1 MEKNSQLPGEE
12 GELAKHR
19 TPSRTTAAPVASID
33 RIKTIDMIRGFALLG
48 ILLMNIPGFGIDG
61 SMYKEILHATEKGK
75 DYWTLATVTTFFEGS
90 MRGLFS
96 MLFGAGMI
104 LFTENKKDT
113 PGGVTV
119 GEYYYRRLLW
129 LLLFG
134 FLNAYILLWPGDIL
148 YFYALAGMVLFPFR
162 KLSARWL
169 IVLGFVAIGI
179 GIVKEVWNWSD
190 ARESRKLY
198 NEAKANEKDG
208 QKLTEEQQG
217 AVMKWDAIDRNNI
230 PDTAKINES
239 LQKMRSGYGTVFMH
253 LMPDN
258 SNAEIWGAYHGIW
271 DALCMMFIGMALFK
285 LGLFSNKFRT
295 SSYLMIALVGYGIGV
310 PLGWL
315 TFKGGYV
322 PYFGSGLSIYV
333 DMWRL
338 NPFTAIDF
346 KRLFLALGHT
356 GLIMLVYRSRIVP
369 WLMRAL
375 ANVGQMAFTNY
386 LMQSLICSFFFYGY
400 GFNNYHKLS
409 FHQLY
414 YVVLCI
420 WIFQLI
426 FSSIWLRFFRFGP
439 FEWLW
444 RTLTYWQWQPM
455 KK

>member
-1 MEKNSQLPGEE
+1 MEENIQRTGE
-12 GELAKHR
+12 GVGLGTHS
-19 TPSRTTAAPVASID
+19 TQSRTLASPVAGTD

-48 ILLMNIPGFGIDG
+48 ILLMNIPGFGVDD
-61 SMYKEILHATEKGK
+61 SMYKDILKSTERGK

-134 FLNAYILLWPGDIL
+134 FFNAYILLWPGDIL

-162 KLSARWL
+162 KLSPRWL
-169 IVLGFVAIGI
+169 IIAGFVAIGI
-179 GIVKEVWNWSD
+179 GIVKEAWNWSE
-190 ARESRKLY
+190 AREARSNYK
-198 NEAKANEKDG
+198 EAKASEKKEE
-208 QKLTEEQQG
+208 KLTEEQQS
-217 AVMKWDAIDRNNI
+217 AIMKWDAIERDGI
-230 PDTAKINES
+230 TDTARINEGIR
-239 LQKMRSGYGTVFMH
+239 KMRSGYGTVFMH
-253 LMPDN
+253 LMPVN

-295 SSYLMIALVGYGIGV
+295 SGYLMIALVGYGIGV

-315 TFKGGYV
+315 TFKGGYET
-322 PYFGSGLSIYV
+322 YFGNGLTAFV
-333 DMWRL
+333 DMWRV
-338 NPFTAIDF
+338 NPFAAIDF

-356 GLIMLVYRSRIVP
+356 GLIMLVYRSRMVP

-400 GFNNYHKLS
+400 GFNNYHRLG

-414 YVVLCI
+414 YVVVCI